1 MRHLLPAAAVCAAL
15 LAAPAA
21 QAKDLRNRFAVGFN
35 NQFGHAAS
43 LSARYGLPWNDEAIN
58 LQLEILAGVD
68 LDSDDTTTD
77 AVSAGARLLYA
88 LVAEDNMNLYAAAG
102 LGWVSYDGAAAVR
115 LQPGLSAQFFLFG
128 LENLG
133 FSADWG
139 LSIDLGTPS
148 AISSFT
154 SVPGMG
160 LHYYF

>member
-1 MRHLLPAAAVCAAL
+1 MRHLLPGMVVATAL

-21 QAKDLRNRFAVGFN
+21 NAKDLRNRFGVGFN

-43 LSARYGLPWNDEAIN
+43 LSARYGLPMPDQVIN
-58 LQLEILAGVD
+58 LQVEILAGVD
-68 LDSDDTTTD
+68 VASGSDTTD
-77 AVSAGARLLYA
+77 SISAGARVLYG

-102 LGWVSYDGAAAVR
+102 LGWVSTGDSSALRV
-115 LQPGLSAQFFLFG
+115 QPGLSAQFFLFG

-139 LSIDLGTPS
+139 LNLDLGSPM
-148 AISSFT
+148 AVSSFT

>member
-1 MRHLLPAAAVCAAL
+1 MRHLIAGLAVSAAL
-15 LAAPAA
+15 LTAPAV
-21 QAKDLRNRFAVGFN
+21 QAKDLRNRVGVGFN
-35 NQFGHAAS
+35 NQFGHTSS
-43 LSARYGLPWNDEAIN
+43 LSVRYGLPWNDEAIN
-58 LQLEILAGVD
+58 LQLEVLAGVE

-88 LVAEDNMNLYAAAG
+88 IVVEDNMNLYAAAG

-128 LENLG
+128 IENLG

-148 AISSFT
+148 AIRSFT

-160 LHYYF
+160 VHYYF